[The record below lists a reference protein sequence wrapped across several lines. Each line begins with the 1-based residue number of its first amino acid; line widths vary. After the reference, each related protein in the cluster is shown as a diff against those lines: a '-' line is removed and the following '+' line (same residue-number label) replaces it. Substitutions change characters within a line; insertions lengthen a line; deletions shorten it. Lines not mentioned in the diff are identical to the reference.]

1 MDETKSTL
9 YVVAGPNGCG
19 KSTLIQNR
27 FRGLRVIDP
36 DAIARRIAPDA
47 PEDAAI
53 MAGREA
59 IRERRA
65 AIVAGES
72 FVVETTLSGGSV
84 LRLMEQ
90 AKARGYRVELHFVC
104 VDSADESLDRVAS
117 RVAQGGHDVAS
128 EDVRRRFV
136 RAQENLAVAIATSD
150 EARLYDNASVDEPY
164 RSVAVLT
171 AADRWFATD
180 LPKWALTTRDN
191 VSS

>member
-1 MDETKSTL
+1 MGETKSTL

-19 KSTLIQNR
+19 KSTFIQSR
-27 FRGLRVIDP
+27 FHGLRVIDP
-36 DAIARRIAPDA
+36 DAIARRIAPDS
-47 PEDAAI
+47 PDGAAI
-53 MAGREA
+53 VAGREA

-84 LRLMEQ
+84 LRLMAQ
-90 AKARGYRVELHFVC
+90 AKARGYRVEMHFVC

-136 RAQENLAVAIATSD
+136 RAQENLAAAIATCD
-150 EARLYDNASVDEPY
+150 ESRLYDNASVDDPY

-171 AADRWFATD
+171 AADRWFAAD
-180 LPKWALTTRDN
+180 LPRWALTIRDD